1 MARGFFKATRKL
13 FAQIGLDDPRIAD
26 NIAGLTFSNKLT
38 MMQHQH
44 TLGERE
50 HDLHEMFDDEDR
62 YAAFADAPDER
73 ECAVDLARV
82 KTGVDL
88 VEHQN
93 LRFHRKTLGKLE
105 PLATG
110 KRERR
115 GRPIGERSHAGK
127 IELFARGLHGIA
139 DTCMRPAEE
148 CARGYVFQHTH
159 ARERLDD
166 LERAGQ
172 PAARGLKRTLPGHG
186 GAKEAD
192 APGGS
197 RMTRGDHV
205 DEGRLAS
212 PIWADERDNLALP
225 EVHAHAADGPDAA
238 EMLADILKLED
249 RRAHAVAPGWVER
262 PTVRDKRSP

>member
-1 MARGFFKATRKL
+1 
-13 FAQIGLDDPRIAD
+13 
-26 NIAGLTFSNKLT
+26 

-50 HDLHEMFDDEDR
+50 HDLHEMLDDEDR

-93 LRFHRKTLGKLE
+93 LRFHRKALGKLD

-115 GRPIGERSHAGK
+115 GRPIGERGQAGK
-127 IELFARGLHGIA
+127 IELFARGLHSIT

-148 CARGYVFQHTH
+148 CARGHVFQHTH
-159 ARERLDD
+159 AGERLDD

-172 PAARGLKRTLPGHG
+172 PAARGLKRTLPGH
-186 GAKEAD
+186 
-192 APGGS
+192 
-197 RMTRGDHV
+197 V

-212 PIWADERDNLALP
+212 PVWADERDNFALP

-249 RRAHAVAPGWVER
+249 RGAHGVAPGWVER
-262 PTVRDKRSP
+262 RTVRDKRSL